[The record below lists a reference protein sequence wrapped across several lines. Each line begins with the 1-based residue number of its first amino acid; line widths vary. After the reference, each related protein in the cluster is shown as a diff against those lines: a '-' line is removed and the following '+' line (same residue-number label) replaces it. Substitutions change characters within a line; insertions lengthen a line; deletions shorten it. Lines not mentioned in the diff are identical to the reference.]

1 MVKKKSKYVCQQC
14 GFEALRWLGKCP
26 ECGEWN
32 SLVEE
37 VERTVPA
44 KSGTKISAKPQS
56 LPEIE
61 NLAVERVDLGMSEL
75 NRVLGGGL
83 VSGSIILLTGDPGIG
98 KSTLLLQA
106 ANHVA
111 LSGGR
116 VLYISGEESAQQIKM
131 RASRLFLQSEN
142 LFIWSET
149 DLELIQQEIE
159 ELKPSLVIVDS
170 IQTVFCSELTSTL
183 GSIGQIKEATGRL
196 AALSKSLNVPLIIVG
211 HVTKEGSIAGPR
223 VLEHMV
229 DAVLYF
235 EGERH
240 HQYRILRSIK
250 NRFGSTF
257 ELGVF
262 EMQNEGLVEVANP
275 SQAFLAERPVA
286 SPGSVV
292 VASIEGTRPLLV
304 EIQALVSH
312 SNFGQPRRM
321 ATGADYNR
329 VNLLMAVLEKRVGLN
344 LNQQDAYVNIVGGIK
359 IQEPALD
366 LAIAM
371 ALASSLKN
379 RPCLPHLVV
388 MGEVGLTGEIRSI
401 PFVGKRL
408 QEAKK
413 LGFSHCMIPKGSM
426 TGSAMPPKKEL
437 EVIEVKTLKE
447 ALEIALV

>member
-1 MVKKKSKYVCQQC
+1 VVKKKSKYVCQQC

-196 AALSKSLNVPLIIVG
+196 ATLSKSLNVPSIIVG